1 MPKIVECLWLT
12 SEFGP
17 IGIVVTEDEVTKNR
31 EAYISGVRGLDEKTD
46 QSYVAEYG
54 ARFPIEMIQRLEKAL
69 TKK

>member
-46 QSYVAEYG
+46 KLYVAEYG